1 MNEFITQDV
10 VNIVSSVGFP
20 ILVAWYF
27 ITKMQKTLEIVIQSV
42 NNNTTTIKLLVQK
55 LGGKENEL

>member
-1 MNEFITQDV
+1 MENIISQEIINV
-10 VNIVSSVGFP
+10 VGSVGFP
-20 ILVAWYF
+20 IVVAWYF

-55 LGGKENEL
+55 LGGEDHE